1 MHQAV
6 AGASEERAVGAAGSP
21 EEGAVGAAGPPEE
34 GGGVGVCAEL
44 EALADTHF
52 QDVLD
57 ESDEL
62 LHHRYWQWAGQIG

>member
-6 AGASEERAVGAAGSP
+6 AGASEERAVGAAG
-21 EEGAVGAAGPPEE
+21 PPEE
-34 GGGVGVCAEL
+34 GGGVGVCVEL